1 MKLLF
6 KQLYLIAL
14 TTALFS
20 ACSED
25 DDPKITADTSGL
37 ELLQEQ
43 VVTDADLVVQVYS
56 AEQPFSGYN
65 PLFFLLKK
73 ASDGTLVENAII
85 TLNPIMDMTEHSH
98 SAPVIQPAKSL
109 KRQGLHEGAVI
120 FTMPSGD
127 MGKWTLS
134 VKVAGLESGNEVSF
148 DFEVPVISKEAIYQA
163 QDAKY
168 LTLIRKVIN
177 DEKYFFAYHLPE
189 GKPAIGANDFEVYV
203 YKQLDMMTYEAVDG
217 LTIGIEPEMPSMG
230 HGSPNNVDPVGK
242 GNGRYAGS
250 VNFSMS
256 GDWAIWLTIEKESE
270 VVLTDMAFYLEF

>member
-6 KQLYLIAL
+6 KQLYLIAF
-14 TTALFS
+14 TIALFS

-37 ELLQEQ
+37 ELLHEQ
-43 VVTDADLVVQVYS
+43 VVADADLVIEVYS
-56 AEQPFSGYN
+56 PEAPFSGYN
-65 PLFFLLKK
+65 ELYFLLKK
-73 ASDGTLVENAII
+73 ASDDALIESASLTMTPMMA
-85 TLNPIMDMTEHSH
+85 MTEHSH
-98 SAPVIQPAKSL
+98 SAPTIQPAESDQREGFRK
-109 KRQGLHEGAVI
+109 GAVI

-134 VKVAGLESGNEVSF
+134 VKVSGLDSGNEVAF
-148 DFEVPVISKEAIYQA
+148 DFEVPVISKEASYQA
-163 QDAKY
+163 QDTKY
-168 LTLIRKVIN
+168 KTVVRKVIN

-189 GKPAIGANDFEVYV
+189 GKPAIGANDFEVYA

-217 LTIGIEPEMPSMG
+217 LTMGIEPEMPSMG
-230 HGSPNNVDPVGK
+230 HGSPNNVDPVSK

-256 GDWAIWLTIEKESE
+256 GDWAIWLTVEQESE
-270 VVLTDMAFYLEF
+270 VVLTDVAFYLEF